1 MKQSQPLMNK
11 DWVSQMLEASFPNT
25 APVTDVETVERLV
38 LEHNWS
44 MSEYEDLL
52 SYFEDIE
59 NEHLYKRMIALNRMI
74 VSLLKTG
81 KTNEF

>member
-1 MKQSQPLMNK
+1 MNE

-25 APVTDVETVERLV
+25 APVTDIETVERLV
-38 LEHNWS
+38 LRHDWS
-44 MSEYEDLL
+44 MSDYEELL
-52 SYFEDIE
+52 SYFEVIE

>member
-1 MKQSQPLMNK
+1 
-11 DWVSQMLEASFPNT
+11 MLEASFPNT

-38 LEHNWS
+38 LRHDWS
-44 MSEYEDLL
+44 MSDYEELL
-52 SYFEDIE
+52 SYFEVIE

>member
-1 MKQSQPLMNK
+1 MNE
-11 DWVSQMLEASFPNT
+11 DWVSQMLEATFPNT

-38 LEHNWS
+38 LEHDWS

-52 SYFEDIE
+52 SYFEEIE

>member
-1 MKQSQPLMNK
+1 MNE

-38 LEHNWS
+38 LRHDWS
-44 MSEYEDLL
+44 MSDYEELL
-52 SYFEDIE
+52 SYFEVIE